1 MEIFEKIRELRI
13 QKGVKQI
20 DIAAYLGISQSA
32 YTNYENGKRR
42 LNYEFIIKLADFYH
56 VTLDELFQRT
66 TNKKI
71 SEVKEMNFKSKIH
84 KEIWRKLNSL
94 REDDLYIVDGYLD
107 GLLERT
113 KIQENRKD
121 KIIG

>member
-1 MEIFEKIRELRI
+1 
-13 QKGVKQI
+13 
-20 DIAAYLGISQSA
+20 
-32 YTNYENGKRR
+32 
-42 LNYEFIIKLADFYH
+42 
-56 VTLDELFQRT
+56 
-66 TNKKI
+66 
-71 SEVKEMNFKSKIH
+71 MNFKSKIH